1 MKPVDLQYMNKAY
14 LLIGGN
20 MGNREQNL
28 GRAVKLLKMAG
39 RVKNLSGLYETAA
52 WGKTDQPSFLNQAV
66 LLATALKARQLL
78 EAVLHIEEQMGRKRE
93 EKYGPRIIDIDI
105 LFYDSAIISE
115 SGLIIPHP
123 EIQNRRFALE
133 PMNEIAPRL
142 LHPLLKKTVAELLKE
157 CPDKLE
163 VHKL

>member
-1 MKPVDLQYMNKAY
+1 LKPVDLQYMNKAY

-28 GRAVKLLKMAG
+28 GRAIDLLESAGKVKL
-39 RVKNLSGLYETAA
+39 LSGLYETAA
-52 WGKTDQPSFLNQAV
+52 WGKTDQPSFLNQAI
-66 LLATALKARQLL
+66 LLETALTARELL
-78 EAVLHIEEQMGRKRE
+78 QAVLAIEEKMGRKRE

-115 SGLIIPHP
+115 PGLIIPHP

-133 PMNEIAPRL
+133 PMQEIAPRL
-142 LHPLLKKTVAELLKE
+142 KHPLLKKTIAELLKA

>member
-28 GRAVKLLKMAG
+28 GRAVELLKLAG

-66 LLATALKARQLL
+66 LLATALKARHLL
-78 EAVLHIEEQMGRKRE
+78 EAVLNIEEKMGRKRE

-105 LFYDSAIISE
+105 LFYDSAIMSE
-115 SGLIIPHP
+115 PGLIIPHP

>member
-1 MKPVDLQYMNKAY
+1 LKPDDLQYMNKAY

-28 GRAVKLLKMAG
+28 GRAVELLKLAG
-39 RVKNLSGLYETAA
+39 KVKNLSGLYETAA

-115 SGLIIPHP
+115 PGLIIPHP
-123 EIQNRRFALE
+123 EMQNRRFALE

-142 LHPLLKKTVAELLKE
+142 LHPQLKKTVAALLKE